1 MLPLLFSI
9 PFRRNLVMARR
20 TALGLGV
27 AMIWIVSAAAQES
40 PPSYQADPAV
50 YKVIFEDQNFRMI
63 AGTWKKGTT
72 DKPHS
77 HPAPFVVYALNDCT
91 LRLHNPDGTSRETKN
106 KAGTA
111 FAGPVTSSHTAENV
125 GESDCQAIFVERK

>member
-1 MLPLLFSI
+1 MP
-9 PFRRNLVMARR
+9 RRAV
-20 TALGLGV
+20 LGLGT

-40 PPSYQADPAV
+40 PTSYQADPTT

-63 AGTWKKGTT
+63 LGTWKKGTT

-91 LRLHNPDGTSRETKN
+91 LLIHNPDGTTHEIKN
-106 KAGTA
+106 TAGTG
-111 FAGPVTSSHTAENV
+111 FAGIPTASHTAENV
-125 GESDCQAIFVERK
+125 GESDCRAIFVEHK